1 MEAAGLDGNRRTN
14 SRRPR
19 EMRHRVVVGPEV
31 VRPPFWDVHT
41 LTFGRARLLWTDGQ
55 IVLDHW

>member
-1 MEAAGLDGNRRTN
+1 MA
-14 SRRPR
+14 
-19 EMRHRVVVGPEV
+19 EMRRRVLVGPEV
-31 VRPPFWDVHT
+31 IRPPFWDVHR